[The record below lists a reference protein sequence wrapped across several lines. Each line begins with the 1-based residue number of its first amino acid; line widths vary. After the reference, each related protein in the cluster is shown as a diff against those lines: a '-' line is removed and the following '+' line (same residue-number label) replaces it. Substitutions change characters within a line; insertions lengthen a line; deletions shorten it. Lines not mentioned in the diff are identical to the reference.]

1 MSDEVKYSCGHTA
14 PRTHAYQPWHKCPD
28 CHRNEGGASKRN
40 QEAGLPPLKG
50 TEKQI
55 HWAESIRDNAHRT
68 LAKYMGQWC
77 EITLPHVDLI
87 QQRLGTKIREV
98 LDEEDATWWI
108 GNKDIDWPL
117 FIVNKLLGEAA
128 KLRNK
133 K

>member
-1 MSDEVKYSCGHTA
+1 
-14 PRTHAYQPWHKCPD
+14 
-28 CHRNEGGASKRN
+28 
-40 QEAGLPPLKG
+40 
-50 TEKQI
+50 
-55 HWAESIRDNAHRT
+55 
-68 LAKYMGQWC
+68 MGQWC